1 MSRIPIV
8 KKRFDV
14 SGTCPMCGSDKISET
29 DSRLFV
35 DELEVDC
42 FCVQC
47 HFHFREVYDVKYNHT
62 KWKKPPK
69 EDYDDD
75 GYVWEPEVKDPMVN
89 SEED

>member
-1 MSRIPIV
+1 MDNRPLVKRRMST
-8 KKRFDV
+8 

-42 FCVQC
+42 FCMQC
-47 HFHFREVYDVKYNHT
+47 HSHFKEVYDVKYNHT
-62 KWKKPPK
+62 QWKKPPE
-69 EDYDDD
+69 EDDDDD